1 MIKTRDFI
9 ASILSSI
16 LDRYSLSAF
25 EKLIYKNI
33 ARRAQGLPAN
43 EALRM
48 LFRLDAELYSLQGKT
63 AVAYGNGTHP
73 KHRHLNYHDF
83 FIRRIQSSQRVLDIG
98 CGIGAV
104 AFDIAQKADAHV
116 VGIDFSERNILQARA
131 MYAHPLVEYRIGDA
145 LKELPGE
152 RFNVVI
158 LSNVLE
164 HLPERS
170 DFLRRVQQIIKPEH
184 ILIRVP
190 LFERD
195 WRVPL
200 KKELE
205 VEWRL
210 DPTHETEYTLE
221 SFEDEISSA
230 GLRVDHLEV
239 RWGEIWAQ
247 VSSV

>member
-1 MIKTRDFI
+1 MKKARNFI
-9 ASILSSI
+9 ARILSYI
-16 LDRYSLSAF
+16 LDRYSLPVF
-25 EKLIYKNI
+25 EKLIYRNI
-33 ARRAQGLPAN
+33 ARRAGQLPAN

-83 FIRRIQSSQRVLDIG
+83 FIQRIQSSQRVLDIG

-104 AFDIAQKADAHV
+104 AFDVAQKTGAQV
-116 VGIDFSERNILQARA
+116 VGIDFSERNILQARS

-152 RFNVVI
+152 SFNVVI

-170 DFLRRVQQIIKPEH
+170 DFLRRVQQIIKPEY

-200 KKELE
+200 KKELD

-221 SFEDEISSA
+221 SFAEEVSSA
-230 GLRVDHLEV
+230 GLSVAHLEV

-247 VSSV
+247 VSAV

>member
-1 MIKTRDFI
+1 MIKVQNFI
-9 ASILSSI
+9 ARILSSI
-16 LDRYSLSAF
+16 LDRYSLSVF
-25 EKLIYKNI
+25 EKLVYKNI
-33 ARRAQGLPAN
+33 ARRAQQLPAD

-83 FIRRIQSSQRVLDIG
+83 FAQRIQSSQRVLDIG

-104 AFDIAQKADAHV
+104 AFDIAQKAGAHV

-131 MYAHPLVEYRIGDA
+131 MYAHPSIEYRVGDA

-164 HLPERS
+164 HLPDRS
-170 DFLRRVQQIIKPEH
+170 DFLRKVQQVITPEY

-221 SFEDEISSA
+221 SFEEEISSA
-230 GLRVDHLEV
+230 GLRVAHLEV

-247 VSSV
+247 VSAG